1 MALPADR
8 TVIPLPPTTRRNA
21 KRYLKKGKSPSGKA
35 LRETKQRGRGPP
47 AAALAESQIPAYP
60 RGVGGLGR
68 RDQNEEPT
76 RPVQPV
82 QDSRAMGR

>member
-1 MALPADR
+1 MRPDLLLGRGVTAPLQEALTIGGESPNGNG
-8 TVIPLPPTTRRNA
+8 TPLPW
-21 KRYLKKGKSPSGKA
+21 
-35 LRETKQRGRGPP
+35 GPP
-47 AAALAESQIPAYP
+47 AAAATESQIPAYP